1 MASQEHG
8 FGPWSGAGVAAYP
21 EPQMQADI
29 DQHAAAVTG
38 ASAAG
43 SGGEVRHQAR
53 YLRQGYNYR
62 QTNL

>member
-8 FGPWSGAGVAAYP
+8 FGPWSGAGVPTDP

-38 ASAAG
+38 ASATG

-53 YLRQGYNYR
+53 CFRQGYNYR
-62 QTNL
+62 KTNL